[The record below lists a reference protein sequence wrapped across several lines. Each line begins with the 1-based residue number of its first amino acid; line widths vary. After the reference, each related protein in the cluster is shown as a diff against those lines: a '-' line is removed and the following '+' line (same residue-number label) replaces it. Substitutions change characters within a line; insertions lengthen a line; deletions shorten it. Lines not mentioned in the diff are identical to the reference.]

1 MKNKNTIAVFIT
13 LLVLAVLS
21 RWVSHMWNFTL
32 LGGAFLFAGAFF
44 QDKKIAVALMLS
56 SMLISDLVIGFHDQ
70 MLAVYFAYLIMVAL
84 GFLLT
89 SGPSRLK
96 ILGFS
101 VLGSFS
107 FYLITNFAVWYQG
120 TMYPMTISGLIDCYV
135 MGIPFYRNQ
144 IISDVLSSFAFFEAA
159 KLISAQLISHNEAAV
174 TSEAKTK

>member
-13 LLVLAVLS
+13 LLVLCVLS

-32 LGGAFLFAGAFF
+32 LGGAFLFAGAYF

-56 SMLISDLVIGFHDQ
+56 AMLISDMVIGFHDQ
-70 MLAVYFAYLIMVAL
+70 MLVVYLAYFIVVAL

-89 SGPSRLK
+89 VNSSRLK

-120 TMYPMTISGLIDCYV
+120 ALYPMTFAGLIDCYV

-144 IISDVLSSFAFFEAA
+144 ILSDVLSSFAFFEAA
-159 KLISAQLISHNEAAV
+159 KLILASRSAVEV
-174 TSEAKTK
+174 KAK